1 MGDDPPVVQMIEM
14 ATSTAPLRE
23 RAQGLLETL
32 ARFVPSEATWLALS
46 DPLANVHATVGST
59 GLDGPVL
66 DYLDRPSVG
75 GRSSWPGSTGACRRS
90 AWRSSRSPPMGCPP
104 GRSASP
110 RPASTRP

>member
-46 DPLANVHATVGST
+46 DPLANVHATVAST
-59 GLDGPVL
+59 GWASPSSTTWTARRLD
-66 DYLDRPSVG
+66 
-75 GRSSWPGSTGACRRS
+75 GRSSWPG
-90 AWRSSRSPPMGCPP
+90 
-104 GRSASP
+104 
-110 RPASTRP
+110 